1 MRYIKLTFCL
11 MLCGFSFN
19 SHSQIISSDVEVSQ
33 ISQTGFFI
41 NWENSVSANSFIR
54 YGNTPNL
61 ELGTISGGTTTS
73 PSIEVTGGLPAQLF
87 YVQAVADDGSSI
99 NETDTLVF
107 ITASAS
113 SGEITV
119 YFNRPVNNN
128 YANSG
133 TNLAVQLP
141 QLIDDTLI
149 QYLGRAQETIDV
161 AIYNVAA
168 PTSGISDIV
177 GALNQAHLN
186 GVRVRVIYNED
197 TGNTGLTNLNAAIER
212 LESPVPQWPDG
223 HGIMHNKFVIM
234 DAESS
239 NPDLPLV
246 WTGST
251 NWTSQQINTDA
262 NNVIIIQD
270 QALARTYQLEF
281 EEMWGGSGDAPNLT
295 NSRFGPFKK
304 DNTPHVL
311 SINGKRVEC
320 FFSPTD
326 GVNDRIIQAVNES
339 ENELVVNTMLI
350 TRSDITNAI
359 NFKHYSGTDVGVL
372 VNHENETSQFAAL
385 EIALQGHLADYS
397 TTTGVLHH
405 KLMMSGVL
413 TGVDP
418 YVLTGSHNWSSS
430 AEDRNDENTLIVYDA
445 DVVNQYYQEF
455 MERYEPIVTP
465 LAFDDFSYAVA
476 NESMPVDVTLNDEAF
491 FTADL
496 FVEIVTAPENGTAI
510 VSGSTVVEYTADEAY
525 VGLDSIQYRV
535 CNEAFLDFCDTAWV
549 RYEVSLL
556 SLNEHEAGRF
566 DVYPN
571 PTSGEFTI
579 SNNLGLSIDKIQLF
593 SLSGSLCVE
602 RGLDSNAQTFTINL
616 DDMQSGVYLLTI
628 YGDDSVHTRKLIIE

>member
-1 MRYIKLTFCL
+1 MKFFRIIFCL
-11 MLCGFSFN
+11 GLCAPN
-19 SHSQIISSDVEVSQ
+19 INAYSQVTSPVEVSQ
-33 ISQTGFFI
+33 ITQTGFI
-41 NWENSVSANSFIR
+41 ISWETFLPANCYIR
-54 YGNTPNL
+54 YGNTPDL
-61 ELGTISGGTTTS
+61 ELGTISGGLTTY
-73 PSIEVTGGLPAQLF
+73 PSIEVTGGTAAQLF
-87 YVQAVADDGSSI
+87 YVQAVSEEGSNVYES
-99 NETDTLVF
+99 DTLAF

-119 YFNRPVNNN
+119 YFNRPVNNS
-128 YANSG
+128 YANPG

-168 PTSGISDIV
+168 PTAGISDIV

-197 TGNTGLTNLNAAIER
+197 TGNTGLANINAAIER
-212 LESPVPQWPDG
+212 LESPAPQWPDG
-223 HGIMHNKFVIM
+223 HGIMHNKFVVI

-239 NPDLPLV
+239 NPNLPLV

-251 NWTSQQINTDA
+251 NWTTQQINTDA

-270 QALARTYQLEF
+270 QSLARTYQLEF
-281 EEMWGGSGDAPNLT
+281 EEMWGGIGDAPNPA

-320 FFSPTD
+320 YFSPSD
-326 GVNDRIIQAVNES
+326 NVNSRIIKAVNES
-339 ENELVVNTMLI
+339 ENELIVNTMLI

-372 VNHENETSQFAAL
+372 VNHENETSQFPAL
-385 EIALQGHLADYS
+385 EIALKGRLADYS

-405 KLMMSGVL
+405 KIMMSGVL
-413 TGVDP
+413 TGTNP
-418 YVLTGSHNWSSS
+418 YVLTGSHNWSTS

-455 MERYEPIVTP
+455 MQRYEPIVTP
-465 LAFDDFSYAVA
+465 IAFDDFSYAVA
-476 NESMPVDVTLNDEAF
+476 NEAMPVDVTLNDEAF
-491 FTADL
+491 FTANL
-496 FVEIVTAPENGTAI
+496 FVEIVTVPENGTAL
-510 VSGSTVVEYTADEAY
+510 VSQPTVLEYTASEGY

-549 RYEVSLL
+549 RYQVSLL
-556 SLNEHEAGRF
+556 SLNEFQSVAFGL
-566 DVYPN
+566 YPN
-571 PTSGEFTI
+571 PGNGEFVI
-579 SNNLGLSIDKIQLF
+579 SNYSGRNIDRVEVYSASGILCADQSLATDANEIKLNFSNL
-593 SLSGSLCVE
+593 
-602 RGLDSNAQTFTINL
+602 
-616 DDMQSGVYLLTI
+616 QSGIYFLTLFG
-628 YGDDSVHTRKLIIE
+628 GDYSHTRKLIID

>member
-1 MRYIKLTFCL
+1 MKLSRIISYFIV
-11 MLCGFSFN
+11 CGISFN
-19 SHSQIISSDVEVSQ
+19 SFSQIISSAIEVTQ
-33 ISQTGFFI
+33 ITQTGFFI

-61 ELGTISGGTTTS
+61 ELGIISGGTTVS

-87 YVQAVADDGSSI
+87 YVQAVANDGFSTS
-99 NETDTLVF
+99 ETDTLVF
-107 ITASAS
+107 ITASLS
-113 SGEITV
+113 TGKMTT
-119 YFNRPVNNN
+119 YFNRPVNNS
-128 YANSG
+128 YANHE

-161 AIYNVAA
+161 AIYNVAS

-197 TGNTGLTNLNAAIER
+197 TGNTGLANLNPAIER
-212 LESPVPQWPDG
+212 LESPVPQWPNG

-239 NPDLPLV
+239 DPNLPLV

-251 NWTSQQINTDA
+251 NWTAQQINTDA

-281 EEMWGGSGDAPNLT
+281 EEMWGGSGNVPNPT

-304 DNTPHVL
+304 DNTPHVF

-320 FFSPTD
+320 YFSPSD
-326 GVNDRIIQAVNES
+326 GVNDRIIKAVNES
-339 ENELVVNTMLI
+339 ENELIVNTMLI

-359 NFKHYSGTDVGVL
+359 NFKHYSGTKVGVL
-372 VNHENETSQFAAL
+372 LNHENESSQFAAL
-385 EIALQGHLADYS
+385 NIALKGRLADYS

-405 KLMMSGVL
+405 KIMMSGVL
-413 TGVDP
+413 TGTNP
-418 YVLTGSHNWSSS
+418 YVLTGSHNWSAS
-430 AEDRNDENTLIVYDA
+430 ANERNDENTLIVFDA
-445 DVVNQYYQEF
+445 DIVNQYYQEF
-455 MERYEPIVTP
+455 MQRYEPIVTP
-465 LAFDDFSYAVA
+465 KAFDDFSYAVA
-476 NESMPVDVTLNDEAF
+476 NEPMSVDVTLNDEAF

-496 FVEIVTAPENGTAI
+496 FVELVTMPENGTSL
-510 VSGSTVVEYTADEAY
+510 VSGAKVIEYLAHEGY
-525 VGLDSIQYRV
+525 IGVDSIQYRV

-549 RYEVSLL
+549 RYQVSLL
-556 SLNEHEAGRF
+556 SLNEYEAGRF
-566 DVYPN
+566 DIYPN
-571 PTSGEFTI
+571 PTNGEFKI
-579 SNNLGLSIDKIQLF
+579 SNLMGLYIDKIQLYSF
-593 SLSGSLCVE
+593 SGSLCEE
-602 RGLDSNAQTFTINL
+602 RELGSNSQEFIINL
-616 DDMQSGVYLLTI
+616 SDFQSGVYFLTI
-628 YGDDSVHTRKLIIE
+628 IGNDSVNTRKLIIE